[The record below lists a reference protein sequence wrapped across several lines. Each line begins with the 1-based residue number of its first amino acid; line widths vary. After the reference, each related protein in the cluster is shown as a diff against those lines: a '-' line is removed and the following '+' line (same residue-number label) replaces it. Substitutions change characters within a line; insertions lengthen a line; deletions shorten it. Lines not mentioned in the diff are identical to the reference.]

1 MSSKKIPVVFTKRV
15 EDRDASGKKVVISAG
30 TETELTTAQ
39 FKKLESSVRR
49 IDQKKPAQAGA
60 APVIPPVTGDNEGDD
75 DEGGDGDGEGSE
87 GSGQT
92 ST

>member
-39 FKKLESSVRR
+39 FKKLEPNLLPNTALLVM
-49 IDQKKPAQAGA
+49 D
-60 APVIPPVTGDNEGDD
+60 
-75 DEGGDGDGEGSE
+75 
-87 GSGQT
+87 
-92 ST
+92 